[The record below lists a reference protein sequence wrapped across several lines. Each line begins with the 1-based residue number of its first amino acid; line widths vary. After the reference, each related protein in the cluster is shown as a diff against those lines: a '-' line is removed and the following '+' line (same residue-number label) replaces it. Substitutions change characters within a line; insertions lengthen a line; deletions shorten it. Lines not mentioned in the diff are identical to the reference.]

1 MTISSLNRRQALLA
15 YASLAGSPLLRA
27 QQQQL
32 IGEPPGRIPPSSELV
47 NAFEFELV
55 AQRKL
60 DSATY
65 AEIAGS
71 DRVPMDRITFNPRMM
86 VNTTKLDLTTPL
98 YGDNLF
104 APILIGPIAGLRR
117 FHLEGELEMMRGA
130 SAAKTAMVV
139 ADHSSVP
146 GVSMEQLAEQAKTPL
161 WCQIYPGIDASA
173 ARNRAVQAVKA
184 GCKGVIVTAG
194 IPYLLAGATGATP
207 LLDWKALDQIRQGI
221 AVPVVLKGIMT
232 PEDAGTAV
240 SHGFQGIVVSN
251 YGGRS
256 IPATAASILALPA
269 IADAVG
275 GKAVILVDGGFRRGS
290 DVLKALALGA
300 QGVLLGRPAVW
311 SLAAYGADG
320 VQNMLQLIQ
329 NELAR
334 DMMMCG
340 LVNVKSITRA
350 AVTIHTR

>member
-1 MTISSLNRRQALLA
+1 L
-15 YASLAGSPLLRA
+15 
-27 QQQQL
+27 
-32 IGEPPGRIPPSSELV
+32 
-47 NAFEFELV
+47 F
-55 AQRKL
+55 
-60 DSATY
+60 
-65 AEIAGS
+65 
-71 DRVPMDRITFNPRMM
+71 
-86 VNTTKLDLTTPL
+86 
-98 YGDNLF
+98 GDNLF
-104 APILIGPIAGLRR
+104 APILIGPIADLKR
-117 FHLEGELEMMRGA
+117 FHPEGELEMARGA

-146 GVSMEQLAEQAKTPL
+146 IDQLAAQAKTPV
-161 WCQIYPGIDASA
+161 WCQIYPGFDASA
-173 ARNRAVQAVKA
+173 ACNRAVQAVKA

-194 IPYLLAGATGATP
+194 IPYLPAGATGATP

-232 PEDAGTAV
+232 PEEAQTAV

-256 IPATAASILALPA
+256 IPATASGILALPA

-275 GKAVILVDGGFRRGS
+275 GKAAILVDGGFRRGS

-340 LVNVKSITRA
+340 LVNPKSITRA

>member
-1 MTISSLNRRQALLA
+1 MRSSSLNRRQALAA
-15 YASLAGSPLLRA
+15 YASLAASPLLRS

-32 IGEPPGRIPPSSELV
+32 IGEPPGRIPPPSELV
-47 NAFEFELV
+47 NAFEFGLM

-65 AEIAGS
+65 AEIADS
-71 DRVPMDRITFNPRMM
+71 DRGPMDRITFNPRMM

-98 YGDNLF
+98 FGDNLF
-104 APILIGPIAGLRR
+104 APILIGPIADLRR
-117 FHLEGELEMMRGA
+117 FHPEGELEMARGA

-139 ADHSSVP
+139 ADRAGVP
-146 GVSMEQLAEQAKTPL
+146 IDRLAAQAKTPL
-161 WCQIYPGIDASA
+161 WYQIYPGIDASA
-173 ARNRAVQAVKA
+173 ACNRAVQAVKA

-194 IPYLLAGATGATP
+194 IPYLPAGATAPTS
-207 LLDWKALDQIRQGI
+207 LLDWKALHQIRQAI

-232 PEDAGTAV
+232 PEEARTAV

-256 IPATAASILALPA
+256 IPATASSLLALPA

-275 GKAVILVDGGFRRGS
+275 GKAAILVDGGFRRGS

-320 VQNMLQLIQ
+320 VQNMLQLVQ